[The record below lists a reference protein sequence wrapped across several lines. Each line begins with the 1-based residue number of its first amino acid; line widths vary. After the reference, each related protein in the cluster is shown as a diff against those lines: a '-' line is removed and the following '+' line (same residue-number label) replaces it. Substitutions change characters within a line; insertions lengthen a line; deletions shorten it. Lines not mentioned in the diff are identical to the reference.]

1 MTKEEMKSC
10 FEGSAH
16 RVPPFVL
23 AKQCRQQQN
32 PFEGARWHVSYDEV
46 EAEFIIASPAGRGA
60 TRRSPRG
67 LAELLFDHK
76 MLVDGEPAKK
86 WFNSWFPA
94 SGVDSAIVE
103 DLL

>member
-10 FEGSAH
+10 FEGAAR
-16 RVPPFVL
+16 RVPPFAL
-23 AKQCRQQQN
+23 ANNAGSNKY

-46 EAEFIIASPAGRGA
+46 GAEFIIASPAGRGD

-76 MLVDGEPAKK
+76 MLVDGEPAKR
-86 WFNSWFPA
+86 WFNSWFPT
-94 SGVDSAIVE
+94 SGIDSAVVE